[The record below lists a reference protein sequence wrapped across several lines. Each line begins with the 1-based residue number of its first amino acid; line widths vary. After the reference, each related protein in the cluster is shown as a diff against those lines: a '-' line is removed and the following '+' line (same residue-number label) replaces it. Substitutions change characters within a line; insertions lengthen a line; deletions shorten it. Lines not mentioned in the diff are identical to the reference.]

1 MKVQAGDFI
10 RINQDNAN
18 LASGVKRGDV
28 FEVDHV
34 WEDDQY
40 DRVTVKAREDRN
52 NREWVFRSENYE
64 LIAHAAKPETP
75 EAGETFTE
83 IAKRLCEFRNCD
95 TCPVG
100 AGRPSRCAVSAAR
113 FEDVDAQIRAARA
126 WAAENPPTP
135 KPVNRVLTM
144 CEVYAL
150 PEGAEVWGEERNP
163 RLHPSK
169 TYTRKANLM
178 LDGTGKYYD
187 LNSPT
192 WSVFEGRH
200 DFRFWSLPQPP
211 TEAEKAAN
219 PW

>member
-18 LASGVKRGDV
+18 CAFGVKLGDV

-40 DRVTVKAREDRN
+40 GRVTVKAREDRN
-52 NREWVFRSENYE
+52 NRQWVFRSENYE
-64 LIAHAAKPETP
+64 AIAHAVNPEMPET
-75 EAGETFTE
+75 GETFTE
-83 IAKRLCEFRNCD
+83 IAKRLCEGRDCD
-95 TCPVG
+95 KCPVG
-100 AGRPSRCAVSAAR
+100 AGRPSRCAVSVAR

-126 WAAENPPTP
+126 WAVESPPIP

-163 RLHPSK
+163 RLQPSK
-169 TYTRKANLM
+169 MYTRKANLM
-178 LDGTGKYYD
+178 LDGAGKHYD

>member
-1 MKVQAGDFI
+1 MKVQAGDLI
-10 RINQDNAN
+10 KITKDGAN
-18 LASGVKRGDV
+18 GVIYAKVGDV
-28 FEVDHV
+28 T
-34 WEDDQY
+34 
-40 DRVTVKAREDRN
+40 RVERVGVSVNDGYVVHCKMGPYN
-52 NREWVFRSENYE
+52 SVFGFLPDNYE
-64 LIAHAAKPETP
+64 VIAHAAKPETP

-100 AGRPSRCAVSAAR
+100 AGSSTLCAVYAAR
-113 FEDVDAQIRAARA
+113 YGDVDVQIRAARA

-169 TYTRKANLM
+169 TFTRKANLM
-178 LDGTGKYYD
+178 IDGSGKYYD

>member
-10 RINQDNAN
+10 RITNNGAN
-18 LASGVKRGDV
+18 SVSYAKVGDV
-28 FEVDHV
+28 T
-34 WEDDQY
+34 
-40 DRVTVKAREDRN
+40 RVERVGVSVNDGYIVHCKMGPHN
-52 NREWVFRSENYE
+52 SEFGFSPDNYE
-64 LIAHAAKPETP
+64 LIARAAKSETP
-75 EAGETFTE
+75 EAGETFME

-126 WAAENPPTP
+126 WAAENPPIP

-150 PEGAEVWGEERNP
+150 PEGTEVWGEERNS

-169 TYTRKANLM
+169 TFTRKANLM
-178 LDGTGKYYD
+178 IDGSGKYYD